1 MNSSSTPSSC
11 NADSRSRPCSVKA
24 WNAEYESTSGS
35 IPFDRTIAPFGI
47 SKSGW
52 NRAPFVPWTQCT
64 GHAPPNSLKCF
75 VSRGCQS
82 RVKITGNPRRPNR
95 AIVRFTRGI
104 IASPS
109 GTPSAPPGQKS
120 FWMSM
125 TSSAALC
132 PTVPT
137 GQMSRSL
144 KACARLN
151 LLEILEVVVPER
163 HVPRQAVEP
172 ARLNHFVARSEFRRL
187 CAGDELREISMA
199 GSATVRHGLMDDPGQ
214 SGVGELEAHLLA
226 GLSTESVIGPLSL
239 FEQTARRKPHT
250 ASGFPAHADQDDRTA
265 GVVDQAAGRPE
276 RRAAGSAERGIIRRS
291 DPGPTDDG
299 DPPESVEGIPHP
311 VLALSGTHR
320 RFLD

>member
-1 MNSSSTPSSC
+1 M
-11 NADSRSRPCSVKA
+11 
-24 WNAEYESTSGS
+24 
-35 IPFDRTIAPFGI
+35 PFDRTIAPFGI

-95 AIVRFTRGI
+95 PIVRFTRGI

-120 FWMSM
+120 FWMST

-144 KACARLN
+144 KACARLD
-151 LLEILEVVVPER
+151 LPEVFEIVIPER

-172 ARLNHFVARSEFRRL
+172 PRLNHFVAWSQFRRL

-199 GSATVRHGLMDDPGQ
+199 GSRSEEHTSELQ
-214 SGVGELEAHLLA
+214 SPCNLVCRLLLE
-226 GLSTESVIGPLSL
+226 
-239 FEQTARRKPHT
+239 KKK
-250 ASGFPAHADQDDRTA
+250 
-265 GVVDQAAGRPE
+265 
-276 RRAAGSAERGIIRRS
+276 S
-291 DPGPTDDG
+291 DM
-299 DPPESVEGIPHP
+299 
-311 VLALSGTHR
+311 
-320 RFLD
+320 

>member
-1 MNSSSTPSSC
+1 M
-11 NADSRSRPCSVKA
+11 
-24 WNAEYESTSGS
+24 
-35 IPFDRTIAPFGI
+35 PFDRTIAPFGI
-47 SKSGW
+47 SRSGW

-95 AIVRFTRGI
+95 PIVRFTRGI
-104 IASPS
+104 MASPS

-120 FWMSM
+120 FWMST

-137 GQMSRSL
+137 GQIRRSL

-151 LLEILEVVVPER
+151 LLEILEVVVPEC
-163 HVPRQAVEP
+163 HVPRQAVKP
-172 ARLNHFVARSEFRRL
+172 PRLNHFVARSEFRRL
-187 CAGDELREISMA
+187 CTGDELREISMT
-199 GSATVRHGLMDDPGQ
+199 GSAAVRYRLMDDPGQ

-226 GLSTESVIGPLSL
+226 GLSTESVIGPLAL
-239 FEQTARRKPHT
+239 FEQTAGRKPH
-250 ASGFPAHADQDDRTA
+250 AVSGFPAHADQDDRTA

-276 RRAAGSAERGIIRRS
+276 WRAASSAERGITEGTA
-291 DPGPTDDG
+291 PGLTDEG
-299 DPPESVEGIPHP
+299 TAPEPVEGIPHP